1 MLTGFS
7 TTNDTVIS
15 DDMLKTHTGVVL
27 MSEKMKAAVFY
38 ENKDVRIEER
48 DVKPVE

>member
-1 MLTGFS
+1 M
-7 TTNDTVIS
+7 TNDTVIS
-15 DDMLKTHTGVVL
+15 DDILKTHTGRAL
-27 MSEKMKAAVFY
+27 MSAKMKAAVFY